1 MSPDQVKAIVDVLS
15 TGGPW
20 TLVLGLA
27 YVVRYLYQ
35 AREQDRVRHDE
46 EKQKL
51 NDRIISMAEKQ
62 NDLFDRAE
70 ITQKLLLDA
79 VRRS

>member
-1 MSPDQVKAIVDVLS
+1 MSPEAVKTLTEVLQ

-20 TLVLGLA
+20 TLVVGLA
-27 YVVRYLYQ
+27 AVVKYLYQ

-51 NDRIISMAEKQ
+51 NDRIIVMAEKQ

-70 ITQKLLLDA
+70 LTQKLLIEA
-79 VRRS
+79 VRRN